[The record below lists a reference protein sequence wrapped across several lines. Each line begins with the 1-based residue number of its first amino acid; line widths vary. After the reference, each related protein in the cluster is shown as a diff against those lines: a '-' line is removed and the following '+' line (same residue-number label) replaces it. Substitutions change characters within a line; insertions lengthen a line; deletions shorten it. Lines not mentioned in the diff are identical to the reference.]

1 MNYALVAALLLI
13 VAVSLGLYLVS
24 VGIRQHKRLPAL
36 GLTHAALA
44 ICGFIALSLQI
55 AADTSVKLNNAAAF
69 FLVLA
74 IIGGLLVFALHE
86 KGGRPSMPVVVLHAI
101 MGSIGLIL
109 ISINVFS

>member
-1 MNYALVAALLLI
+1 MNYSLAAALLLI
-13 VAVSLGLYLVS
+13 VAVTMGIFLVF
-24 VGIRQHKRLPAL
+24 VGIRQRKRLPAF

-44 ICGFIALSLQI
+44 ISGFTALCLQI
-55 AADTSVKLNNAAAF
+55 AADTSDKLNNAAAF

-86 KGGRPSMPVVVLHAI
+86 KGSPPSMPIVVLHAI

-109 ISINVFS
+109 ISLSLFS

>member
-1 MNYALVAALLLI
+1 MNYSFAAALLLF
-13 VAVSLGLYLVS
+13 VAVTLGFYLVS
-24 VGIRQHKRLPAL
+24 VGIRQRKRLPAL

-44 ICGFIALSLQI
+44 ISGFIALSLQI
-55 AADTSVKLNNAAAF
+55 AADSSIKLNNAAAF

-74 IIGGLLVFALHE
+74 IIGGLMVFALHE
-86 KGGRPSMPVVVLHAI
+86 KGSAPSMPVVVLHAI